1 MAQSKKK
8 IPGKRA
14 PRKLSK
20 LKLVVE
26 VDGKPVGVLDIDWN
40 RLWPEV
46 NHRKRESPGI
56 EWIRSTEL
64 DALAKATMLG
74 RFTRRLERRLYQ
86 GLGDE
91 MVRAELDIENFFL
104 RLEAAAQVFG
114 TTRREIDE
122 MLAFVGVTETTF
134 KSFLWEYVAGDADI
148 DDIES
153 EWKALLAEREAA
165 AGRRAKKPRPS

>member
-1 MAQSKKK
+1 MAQSRKKS
-8 IPGKRA
+8 PGKRS
-14 PRKLSK
+14 PQTLSK

-26 VDGKPVGVLDIDWN
+26 VDGKRVGVLDIDWN

-46 NHRKRESPGI
+46 NHRKRESAGI
-56 EWIRSTEL
+56 EWIRSREL

-104 RLEAAAQVFG
+104 RLEAAAQLFG

-134 KSFLWEYVAGDADI
+134 KDFLWEYVAGDADI
-148 DDIES
+148 DDIKRA
-153 EWKALLAEREAA
+153 WKAELAAREAP